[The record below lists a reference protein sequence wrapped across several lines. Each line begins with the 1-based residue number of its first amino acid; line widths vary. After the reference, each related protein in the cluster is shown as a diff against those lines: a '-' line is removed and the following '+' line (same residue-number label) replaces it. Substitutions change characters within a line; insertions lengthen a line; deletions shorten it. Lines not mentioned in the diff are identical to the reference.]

1 MGHTFA
7 SVERR
12 RAELRERRD
21 ELTPKLIALQQA
33 DTEQRRQA
41 GLARRDDRRDDEQE
55 FDALVKAGEP
65 ALAELRAA
73 LGAIGDEDGELA
85 KAAREMPVEARQLL
99 AAMRDKLLPYLAL
112 CVVGPPAVEKEIAPM
127 RTRFAEIAESLDH

>member
-12 RAELRERRD
+12 RAELKERRE

-33 DTEQRRQA
+33 DTEQRKQA
-41 GLARRDDRRDDEQE
+41 GLARRDDRRDDERE

-73 LGAIGDEDGELA
+73 LSAIGDEDDELA
-85 KAAREMPVEARQLL
+85 KAAREMPGEASQLL
-99 AAMRDKLLPYLAL
+99 AAMRDRLLPYLAL
-112 CVVGPPAVEKEIAPM
+112 CVVGPDWLESELAPM
-127 RTRFAEIAESLDH
+127 RERYRAIIG

>member
-12 RAELRERRD
+12 RAELRKRRD
-21 ELTPKLIALQQA
+21 ELTPQLIALQQA
-33 DTEQRRQA
+33 DTELRLQA
-41 GLARRDDRRDDEQE
+41 GLARRDDRRGDEQE
-55 FDALVKAGEP
+55 FEALIKAGEP

-73 LGAIGDEDGELA
+73 LSAIGDEDVELT

-99 AAMRDKLLPYLAL
+99 AAMRDRLLPYLAL
-112 CVVGPPAVEKEIAPM
+112 CVVGPPSVEKEIAPM
-127 RTRFAEIAESLDH
+127 RARFAEIAESLDH

>member
-12 RAELRERRD
+12 RAELKERRD
-21 ELTPKLIALQQA
+21 ELTPQLIALQQA

-41 GLARRDDRRDDEQE
+41 GLALRDDRRGDVQE
-55 FDALVKAGEP
+55 FEALIKAGEP

-73 LGAIGDEDGELA
+73 LSAIGDEDDELA
-85 KAAREMPVEARQLL
+85 KAAREMPVESRQLL
-99 AAMRDKLLPYLAL
+99 AAMRDKLLPHLAL
-112 CVVGPPAVEKEIAPM
+112 CVVGPPEVEAEIAPM
-127 RTRFAEIAESLDH
+127 RRRYLEITG